1 MSGISPAREPD
12 GPGAAAATDADRI
25 ARCTG
30 PYNLPGGVVPVVDG
44 IPRWPWD
51 EAVARHR
58 LAQVAKL
65 ASMRLTGD
73 EVFVESGSN
82 DTWFLSGETVLQVC
96 YRGDVDRLVRE
107 AELLAVLPGG
117 VPGPVVL
124 DYGRDRL
131 MSWIVV
137 KRVHAGTLWQAW
149 PREPADRLRS
159 YVSQL
164 ARIMRSLHSWQ
175 PPAHVLA
182 RYAAAECPPTETNP
196 VTIAAST
203 LTPLSAGQLGRL
215 IEHARAAMFTD
226 QDVLDKIAARLAEVT
241 ARITIS
247 RDADVVLHG
256 DCTPANVLVQD
267 GRVVALLDFEWSRRG
282 PRDIEVTLPAFSAWA
297 GGPPMLPWL
306 AEDYPELFQV
316 PGFGQRQWLYR
327 VGFALRGLIHWP
339 AFAPEPELPK
349 NHGLRQ
355 LRHLAEGPAATACP

>member
-1 MSGISPAREPD
+1 M
-12 GPGAAAATDADRI
+12 DADRI
-25 ARCTG
+25 ARFTG

-51 EAVARHR
+51 EAVARRR
-58 LAQVAKL
+58 LGQVAKL
-65 ASMRLTGD
+65 AGLRLSGD

-107 AELLAVLPGG
+107 AELLAVLPGI
-117 VPGPVVL
+117 VRGPAVL

-131 MSWIVV
+131 LSWIVV
-137 KRVHAGTLWQAW
+137 RRVHAGTLWHAW
-149 PREPADRLRS
+149 GSEPGAVLRS

-164 ARIMRSLHSWQ
+164 AQIMRSLHSWQ
-175 PPAHVLA
+175 PPAQVLA
-182 RYAAAECPPTETNP
+182 RYAAAECPEAETDP
-196 VTIAAST
+196 VAIAAST

-215 IEHARAAMFTD
+215 IEHARAATFAD
-226 QDVLDKIAARLAEVT
+226 QDVLDTIAARLAGVA

-256 DCTPANVLVQD
+256 DCTPANVLVRD
-267 GRVVALLDFEWSRRG
+267 GRIAALLDFEWSRRG

-297 GGPPMLPWL
+297 GGPPMLPRL
-306 AEDYPELFQV
+306 AEFYPELFDV
-316 PGFGQRQWLYR
+316 PGFGQRHWFYR

-339 AFAPEPELPK
+339 AFAPEPELPR

-355 LRHLAEGPAATACP
+355 LRHLAEAQAPAT

>member
-1 MSGISPAREPD
+1 M
-12 GPGAAAATDADRI
+12 DADRV
-25 ARCTG
+25 ARFTG
-30 PYNLPGGVVPVVDG
+30 PYNLPGGMVPVVDG

-51 EAVARHR
+51 EVVARRR
-58 LAQVAKL
+58 LGQVAKL
-65 ASMRLTGD
+65 AGLRLTGA

-82 DTWFLSGETVLQVC
+82 DTWFLSEEAVLQVC

-117 VPGPVVL
+117 VPAPAVL

-137 KRVHAGTLWQAW
+137 RRVHAATLWDAW
-149 PREPADRLRS
+149 RSETSTVQRS

-164 ARIMRSLHSWQ
+164 ARIMRTLHSWQ
-175 PPAHVLA
+175 PPARVLA
-182 RYAAAECPPTETNP
+182 RYAAAECPAAETNP
-196 VTIAAST
+196 VAIAAST
-203 LTPLSAGQLGRL
+203 LTPLSASQLGRL
-215 IEHARAAMFTD
+215 IEHARAATFTD
-226 QDVLDKIAARLAEVT
+226 QDVLDTIAARLAGVA

-267 GRVVALLDFEWSRRG
+267 GRVMALLDFEWSRRG

-306 AEDYPELFQV
+306 AREGSRCLAGGHQDL
-316 PGFGQRQWLYR
+316 PGDVHQAG
-327 VGFALRGLIHWP
+327 
-339 AFAPEPELPK
+339 
-349 NHGLRQ
+349 
-355 LRHLAEGPAATACP
+355 AATVTCSDRIRRLAAFRGARVRTRS

>member
-1 MSGISPAREPD
+1 M
-12 GPGAAAATDADRI
+12 DADCI
-25 ARCTG
+25 ARFTG

-51 EAVARHR
+51 EVVARRR
-58 LAQVAKL
+58 LGQVAKL
-65 ASMRLTGD
+65 AGLRLTGD

-107 AELLAVLPGG
+107 AELLAVLPGS
-117 VPGPVVL
+117 VPGPAVL

-137 KRVHAGTLWQAW
+137 RRVHAGSLWRAW
-149 PREPADRLRS
+149 RSETGAGRRS
-159 YVSQL
+159 YVRQL
-164 ARIMRSLHSWQ
+164 AQIMRSLHSWQ
-175 PPAHVLA
+175 PPAQVLA
-182 RYAAAECPPTETNP
+182 RYAAAECPEAETDP
-196 VTIAAST
+196 VAIAAST

-215 IEHARAAMFTD
+215 IEHVRATMFTD
-226 QDVLDKIAARLAEVT
+226 QDVLDTIAARLAGVA

-256 DCTPANVLVQD
+256 DCTPANILVRD

-297 GGPPMLPWL
+297 DGPPILPWL
-306 AEDYPELFQV
+306 AEFYPELFDV
-316 PGFGQRQWLYR
+316 PGFEQRHWFYR
-327 VGFALRGLIHWP
+327 AGFALRSLIHWP

-355 LRHLAEGPAATACP
+355 LRHLAEAEAPAT